1 MKEIPRGFLD
11 GLKNTVA
18 YARCGDNWRKLLAH
32 MSRLANETGAPFKES
47 LLHAMLADDEAEEI
61 HDVRVSGCNFTSDR
75 LEAAKPLA

>member
-11 GLKNTVA
+11 GLKNIVA

-47 LLHAMLADDEAEEI
+47 LLHAMLADELNWK
-61 HDVRVSGCNFTSDR
+61 VG
-75 LEAAKPLA
+75 P